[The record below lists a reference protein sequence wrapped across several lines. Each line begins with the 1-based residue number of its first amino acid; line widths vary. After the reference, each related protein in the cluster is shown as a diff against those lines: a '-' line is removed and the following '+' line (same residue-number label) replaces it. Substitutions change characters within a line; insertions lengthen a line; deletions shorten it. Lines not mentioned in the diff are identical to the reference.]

1 MLEAR
6 VPDVFSVTGKSVAG
20 LVLHVPTVGVG
31 HGVDELLSS
40 RSICEIIVSE
50 LITVPASIGTLLLEG
65 DVSGSIKFGS
75 LVTESGD
82 LHTLGL
88 DRFQGRSCWCS
99 SVFEVEAFLGE
110 ESKSS
115 IAASVAIEL
124 NRVLS
129 DGDVFGPG
137 HGKSFWLKLIY

>member
-65 DVSGSIKFGS
+65 DVSGSVIVRLPVVLVFWGS
-75 LVTESGD
+75 SP
-82 LHTLGL
+82 LGT
-88 DRFQGRSCWCS
+88 S
-99 SVFEVEAFLGE
+99 
-110 ESKSS
+110 
-115 IAASVAIEL
+115 
-124 NRVLS
+124 
-129 DGDVFGPG
+129 
-137 HGKSFWLKLIY
+137 

>member
-1 MLEAR
+1 MSPAG
-6 VPDVFSVTGKSVAG
+6 VPDVLTVTGESVAG
-20 LVLHVPTVGVG
+20 LVLHVPSVLVG

-40 RSICEIIVSE
+40 RRISEIIVSE
-50 LITVPASIGTLLLEG
+50 LIAVPSSIRALLLEG
-65 DVSGSIKFGS
+65 DITGSVKFGGF
-75 LVTESGD
+75 VTESGD
-82 LHTLGL
+82 LHSLGL
-88 DRFQGRSCWCS
+88 DRFQGSSSCCS
-99 SVFEVEAFLGE
+99 SVFEVEASLLE

-137 HGKSFWLKLIY
+137 HGKCFWLN